1 MAMRGR
7 LSNCNVRWDN
17 NTTNQL
23 EWTRELPMS
32 L

>member
-7 LSNCNVRWDN
+7 LSNCNVHWDN

-23 EWTRELPMS
+23 EWITELPMS
-32 L
+32 F